1 MKFLII
7 IPVILIFSISIV
19 MGQSSVLRVDNMM
32 MSNGGE
38 SGYVP
43 DNPPPID
50 SLCLV
55 FAGIDYGADFNSPQ
69 AYPHAKH
76 ITNVNVGSYY
86 FPIVIW
92 ETGNAWSLQSL
103 YSYWDDMFKF
113 WSYPDSFTTNQ
124 GQDTG
129 RPGMCSDSQ
138 GTLHFTWHQL
148 GSPDGYEIFYTRAF
162 LDTSAGV
169 IQYNVERPAVMISST
184 NGEASHFPSIAI
196 YGDTL
201 IMIVWGWGGSGADH
215 AIGYN
220 YSTDGGNTWA
230 GSQIAYEHS
239 SILPGSWILPTVSP
253 DPNTGDMWVA
263 ICFDISG
270 NGNMDLVAMKWD
282 ASTDIW
288 TTETALPGPANMHP
302 YCCPGIAVDYNSIP
316 HVVFQENLT
325 TTGGSGGLSGWNQ
338 CGPAGSLYYTHK
350 QGGSWASPQK
360 IVMTSCIQRS
370 YCAGFPSVGIAD
382 DNTVYFSTTLPES
395 ASTDTGVYVPFNVHY
410 AEISP
415 YTGAV
420 NFGGKVSGIP
430 IQDSINAIFA
440 HTTYNIPLDGPG
452 ITWCQMA
459 NAIQPS
465 DAYYNHKDTLL
476 AISESK
482 DVASSTQLKLF
493 QNYPNPVSEKTMI
506 RFSVPSRTSISLD
519 IYDISGR
526 LVKTLARGIPG
537 AGSYFTVWNGTDNNG
552 SKVPGGVYL
561 YNLKAGPYSETR
573 KLLVIH

>member
-1 MKFLII
+1 MKFFGII
-7 IPVILIFSISIV
+7 VVVVLLGVGFLFGSFPAEKIDGMLPTIGAEGGNIS
-19 MGQSSVLRVDNMM
+19 
-32 MSNGGE
+32 E
-38 SGYVP
+38 
-43 DNPPPID
+43 NPPAKD
-50 SLCLV
+50 SICLV
-55 FAGIDYGADFNSPQ
+55 FPSVDYGDAFSSPQ
-69 AYPHAKH
+69 NYVNAKH
-76 ITNVNVGSYY
+76 ITNAAAGSYY
-86 FPIVIW
+86 FPVVIW
-92 ETGNAWSLQSL
+92 ESGVSWATQSL
-103 YSYWDDMFKF
+103 FSYWDDMFKF
-113 WSYPDSFTTNQ
+113 WSYPDSFTSNQ

-129 RPGMCSDSQ
+129 RPAVCADSH
-138 GTLHFTWHQL
+138 GNLHFIWHQT
-148 GSPDGYEIFYTRAF
+148 GSPDGYESFYTRAI

-169 IQYNVERPAVMISST
+169 IQYNVERPAQFISAT
-184 NGEASHFPSIAI
+184 NGEEESFPVIAI
-196 YGDTL
+196 YEDTL
-201 IMIVWGWGGSGADH
+201 IMAVYNVGTIGGEH
-215 AIGYN
+215 AVNYN
-220 YSTDGGNTWA
+220 YSTDGGTSWA
-230 GSQIAYEHS
+230 GNATAYENGTVM
-239 SILPGSWILPTVSP
+239 PGSWILPCIAP
-253 DPNTGDMWVA
+253 DPNSGDMQVV
-263 ICFDISG
+263 INFDKSG
-270 NGNMDLVAMKWD
+270 DGNMDIFGLHWT
-282 ASTDIW
+282 ASTNTW
-288 TTETALPGPANMHP
+288 TNEIIATGPSSMHP
-302 YCCPGIAVDYNSIP
+302 YACCGVVVDYNSVP
-316 HVVFQENLT
+316 HVVFQENLI

-370 YCAGFPSVGIAD
+370 YCAGFPSLGIAD

-395 ASTDTGVYVPFNVHY
+395 ASTDTGAYAPFNVNY

-430 IQDSINAIFA
+430 VQDSINAIFA
-440 HTTYNIPLDGPG
+440 HSTYNVPLDGPG

-459 NAIQPS
+459 NGIQPA
-465 DAYYNHKDTLL
+465 DVYYVHKDTILGITENGDI
-476 AISESK
+476 A
-482 DVASSTQLKLF
+482 QLTTVKLF